1 MKLAFRKLTIVL
13 STVALALLLGTAG
26 AAGGQQEIK
35 ITLNGKQEVPPVET
49 SASGSGTI
57 TISSDKSVSGS
68 ITTSGLTSF
77 AAHIHQGAAGTNGA
91 VIIPLVKT
99 SDNVWTVPA
108 GAKLTDAQYKSF
120 LAGELYINV
129 HSAAHKGGEI
139 RGQINPK

>member
-13 STVALALLLGTAG
+13 LTAALALLLGTAG

-35 ITLNGKQEVPPVET
+35 MTLNGKQEVPPVET

-57 TISSDKSVSGS
+57 TISSDGSVSGS
-68 ITTSGLTSF
+68 ITTSGVTSF
-77 AAHIHQGAAGTNGA
+77 AAHIHQGATGTNGP